1 MGTSSLP
8 PADQVILVMGVSGS
22 GKSTLARA
30 LALEIQGHYL
40 DADDFHPPE
49 NIAKMA
55 SGQPLTDQDRAGWL
69 ANLNAA
75 LITSSRDRLRP
86 VLACSA
92 LKQVYRERL
101 KQGLPGFVVV
111 FLEGSRELL
120 EERIRERTNHFMPAT
135 LIDSQLATLEPPEEP
150 GTIQIDLRWSI
161 ERAVSKIRQQLDA
174 PSRS

>member
-1 MGTSSLP
+1 MGISSFLP
-8 PADQVILVMGVSGS
+8 PDQVILVMGVSGS

-30 LALEIQGHYL
+30 LALEVHGQYL

-75 LITSSRDRLRP
+75 LIVASRDRLRP
-86 VLACSA
+86 VVACSA

-111 FLEGSRELL
+111 FIDGPRELL
-120 EERIRERTNHFMPAT
+120 EERIRQRTDHFMPAS
-135 LIDSQLATLEPPEEP
+135 LLDSQLATLEAPRGP
-150 GTIQIDLRWSI
+150 GTIQIDLRWSTD
-161 ERAVSKIRQQLDA
+161 RAVEEVLKQLEV
-174 PSRS
+174 RSGH